1 MSGKQIKPTESELQ
15 VLQILW
21 QEGPCPVRRV
31 NEILNVQRE
40 VGYTTTL
47 KIMQIML
54 DKGLVVRNTDSR
66 THIYDAGV
74 FETDIQN
81 QLLNNFVKSAFRGSA
96 SRLVMQL
103 LGNHNASESE
113 LHEIKALIEKLEN
126 DKSA

>member
-1 MSGKQIKPTESELQ
+1 
-15 VLQILW
+15 
-21 QEGPCPVRRV
+21 
-31 NEILNVQRE
+31 
-40 VGYTTTL
+40 
-47 KIMQIML
+47 
-54 DKGLVVRNTDSR
+54 LVVRNTDNR

-103 LGNHNASESE
+103 LGNHEASETE
-113 LHEIKALIEKLEN
+113 LNEIKAMIEKLEN